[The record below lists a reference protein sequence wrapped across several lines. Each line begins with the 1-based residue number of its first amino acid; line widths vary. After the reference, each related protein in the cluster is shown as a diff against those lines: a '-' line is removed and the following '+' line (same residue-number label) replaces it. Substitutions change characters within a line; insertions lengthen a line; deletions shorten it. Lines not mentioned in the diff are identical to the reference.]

1 MPQNRKSNSPSD
13 KSPASQGS
21 VPGSAPPSSP
31 SIDEEDITLEEHDDR
46 QMQRPRL
53 PDQRRDKK
61 SFEMGTSVTP
71 APESSETGPQG
82 IDAFRTFSPDA
93 ETTADEI
100 AEFSPDAVETPSRES
115 GEAGLANRTA
125 PAQPAKA
132 ASSHALDDLEEF
144 IAKTAT
150 EGRVTEK
157 VEKVRRPFTLLEKIC
172 SAAGVAVL
180 VVAAIWLISSATSEA
195 NGIKQAS
202 TPWPD
207 LPIEGSLV
215 TISDAS
221 TSWRKRVE
229 TDRVGQMEIILPVP
243 GQYMPEVIP
252 QINFTVDGSKS
263 TNGYLRFIFK
273 DTTGKPQG
281 DTRVVKVEG
290 GKLLDMGKGEIVKGG
305 TDGSIYCSYGLLN
318 IAAYRSY
325 EGDDKPRWSVEVSE
339 SSDYNADDKDWK
351 ILDSFNVRNHL
362 AE

>member
-1 MPQNRKSNSPSD
+1 
-13 KSPASQGS
+13 
-21 VPGSAPPSSP
+21 
-31 SIDEEDITLEEHDDR
+31 
-46 QMQRPRL
+46 MQRPRL

-61 SFEMGTSVTP
+61 SFEMGTSVIP
-71 APESSETGPQG
+71 AKESSAAGDEGT
-82 IDAFRTFSPDA
+82 DAFRTAPPEVESA
-93 ETTADEI
+93 SDEI
-100 AEFSPDAVETPSRES
+100 AAFDPHAVESPSRKSVEP
-115 GEAGLANRTA
+115 ETTPRTT
-125 PAQPAKA
+125 PVQSAKA
-132 ASSHALDDLEEF
+132 SSTPELDDLEEF

-180 VVAAIWLISSATSEA
+180 VVSAVWLVSSATSEA

-207 LPIEGSLV
+207 LPIAGSLV

-221 TSWRKRVE
+221 ASWRKRE
-229 TDRVGQMEIILPVP
+229 ATDRVAQMEIILPVP

-252 QINFTVDGSKS
+252 QVNFTIDGNKS
-263 TNGYLRFIFK
+263 TTGYLRFIFK

-281 DTRVVKVEG
+281 DTRVIQVEG
-290 GKLLDMGKGEIVKGG
+290 GNLKDMGKGEIIKGG
-305 TDGSIYCSYGLLN
+305 TEGSIYCSYGLLN
-318 IAAYRSY
+318 IPAYRSY

-339 SSDYNADDKDWK
+339 SGDYNADDKDWK
-351 ILDSFNVRNHL
+351 ILGTFNVRNQL